1 MSKDFYYNVIPN
13 ESQNDYVCKVNI
25 HGKEYDYENIGH
37 YNTITG
43 SQKTKHT
50 VDNETGEVLLEK
62 TSNCISDNNS
72 MIHSYLTTS
81 DVAKS
86 KNMPRTKAEAN
97 GQHILDICKQYS
109 DFLQVSTGSS
119 HDKRGIIAAD
129 IDLRRPDNVKT
140 HRQTKKFVNGY
151 LKKKFEVASALGFPA
166 PTSYQIHLTNGHVQ
180 VFWVLEKEITIK
192 KIACKEVF
200 DNGRKRLEYYLAN
213 ADVWEQ
219 YMKVLRF
226 MNILYGGDPAFT
238 GWQIKNMFLT
248 DKIFKHSF
256 QTMWNDNGTW
266 SETEPQKI
274 KKHRFQSLL
283 DTVNSFVSNP
293 KDGKFNIMS
302 DLMEGFGTAKNV
314 FREIVCNELMMTQNE
329 KARFGLG
336 PNTITANKPTCADLN
351 YGRNQFVRMKVFE
364 VVRAYKN
371 HISPEKCKTIV
382 YELLKA
388 ALKKYGVLKGTKNK
402 GAYTKKDFDRDFS
415 STYRYAT
422 LTYDKNKCHCNG
434 YAPEQRER
442 AECQKRTKKNA
453 RLSTLLVLLEEHPEL
468 TPDTNANSRKLI
480 EFFAECGIDIKS
492 VNTISNYKS
501 QLGISKKQTKLSP
514 KNYKKAD
521 IGYDERMARIQEL
534 NSLYSKLD
542 KSRISDSKN
551 KTWKNRLKNLDTSRI
566 DPQYKRRKRYSLKY
580 ISNTIDT
587 KKQIK
592 SISIP
597 DYYIDNPK
605 PVYEAHTLTLRI

>member
-1 MSKDFYYNVIPN
+1 MSKDFYYNIIPN
-13 ESQNDYVCKVNI
+13 ESQNDYVCMVNI
-25 HGKEYDYENIGH
+25 HGKEYDYENIE
-37 YNTITG
+37 YTNTIVD
-43 SQKTKHT
+43 SQKTKRI
-50 VDNETGEVLLEK
+50 VDNETGELLLEK

-72 MIHSYLTTS
+72 MIHSYLKTS
-81 DVAKS
+81 DVAKN
-86 KNMPRTKAEAN
+86 KNMPRKKVEAN
-97 GQHILDICKQYS
+97 GRHIVDIYKQHS

-119 HDKRGIIAAD
+119 HDKRGIITAD
-129 IDLRRPDNVKT
+129 IDIRRPDNIKT
-140 HRQTKKFVNGY
+140 HRQTKKFVTDY
-151 LKKKFEVASALGFPA
+151 LKKKFEMTSALGFPM

-200 DNGRKRLEYYLAN
+200 DHGEKRLEYFLAN
-213 ADVWEQ
+213 TDVWNP

-256 QTMWNDNGTW
+256 QTIWNDNGTW

-274 KKHRFQSLL
+274 KKHKFNSLL
-283 DTVNSFVSNP
+283 DIVNSFVSNP
-293 KDGKFNIMS
+293 KDEKFNIMS

-329 KARFGLG
+329 KSRFGLD
-336 PNTITANKPTCADLN
+336 PNTITTNKSTHADLN

-371 HISPEKCKTIV
+371 HISSEKCKTIV
-382 YELLKA
+382 YELLKT

-402 GAYTKKDFDRDFS
+402 GAYTKKDFDRDFN

-422 LTYDKNKCHCNG
+422 LTYDKNKCHYNG
-434 YAPEQRER
+434 YTPEQRER

-468 TPDTNANSRKLI
+468 IPDTNANSKKLI
-480 EFFAECGIDIKS
+480 EFFAEYDIDIKS

-542 KSRISDSKN
+542 KSKISDSKN
-551 KTWKNRLKNLDTSRI
+551 KTWKNRLKNLDTSQI
-566 DPQYKRRKRYSLKY
+566 DPQYKCRKRYSLKY
-580 ISNTIDT
+580 ISNAIDT
-587 KKQIK
+587 KKQIE
-592 SISIP
+592 SISIL

-605 PVYEAHTLTLRI
+605 PVYKAHTLILRI